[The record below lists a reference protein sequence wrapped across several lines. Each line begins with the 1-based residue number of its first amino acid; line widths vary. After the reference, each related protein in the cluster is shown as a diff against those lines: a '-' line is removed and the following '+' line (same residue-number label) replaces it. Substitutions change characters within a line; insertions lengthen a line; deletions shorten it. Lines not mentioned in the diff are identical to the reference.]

1 MAGHNIEISLN
12 AVDNASSV
20 IKRVENN
27 TESLMR
33 STQSLGKV
41 KVDGNGFK
49 DMADKAKR
57 AGSEV
62 KDTRNEVEDLQGTL
76 NGLKNAGVELDRK
89 VLSDMA
95 INDPQA
101 FAALAEIA
109 KEATS
114 VKQAK

>member
-62 KDTRNEVEDLQGTL
+62 KDTRQ
-76 NGLKNAGVELDRK
+76 RK
-89 VLSDMA
+89 
-95 INDPQA
+95 PR
-101 FAALAEIA
+101 
-109 KEATS
+109 
-114 VKQAK
+114 

>member
-49 DMADKAKR
+49 DMAE
-57 AGSEV
+57 G
-62 KDTRNEVEDLQGTL
+62 
-76 NGLKNAGVELDRK
+76 
-89 VLSDMA
+89 
-95 INDPQA
+95 
-101 FAALAEIA
+101 
-109 KEATS
+109 
-114 VKQAK
+114 